1 MDREIIGTPAGERG
15 PVERKLDEYGDIMG
29 LCKDVHE
36 LIDVISK
43 SRLKH
48 QLLDSGRHD
57 GGSDNELALITGQVR
72 RMLSQT
78 AVKAQVSCLLSR
90 IHQVGPGNKQIAKK
104 RQWALQ
110 QDEKMKMER
119 KAQWIRKIEGVNTL
133 RKGMIRTFG

>member
-1 MDREIIGTPAGERG
+1 MAS
-15 PVERKLDEYGDIMG
+15 
-29 LCKDVHE
+29 KDVHE

-78 AVKAQVSCLLSR
+78 AVKAQVNW
-90 IHQVGPGNKQIAKK
+90 P
-104 RQWALQ
+104 
-110 QDEKMKMER
+110 R
-119 KAQWIRKIEGVNTL
+119 K
-133 RKGMIRTFG
+133 